1 MRDRSERCR
10 EEKKR
15 GGGQKLKKTERLGVE
30 NEASG
35 ADGETEVQTGR
46 RYDGS
51 Y

>member
-1 MRDRSERCR
+1 MQRR
-10 EEKKR
+10 EKKGRR